1 MMKKRLIIAD
11 DHPLIHQ
18 AIERCIKDTND
29 FELVGSAA
37 SGAQVLPLVARTA
50 PDLVVLDLKM
60 PVVDGMDC
68 LAVLREKFPL
78 VKVVIFSG
86 FDDPET
92 IERALTA
99 GATAFV
105 SKSTDLSDL
114 PSVFRVALKGTVYYS
129 MPRIVDRVGTQ
140 PKRES
145 EQEQARE
152 RVGLTAREV
161 EVMAAVARGLSNRA
175 VGKELFLSDQTVKF
189 HLHSIYRKLSV
200 ANRTEAA
207 IAAQR
212 LGLRSTPSSQQ
223 ATRASRFRAS
233 TVAGARRCMR
243 SGVGWG

>member
-1 MMKKRLIIAD
+1 MTKKRLIIAD

-18 AIERCIKDTND
+18 AIGRCLDDTTD

-50 PDLVVLDLKM
+50 PDLVLLDLRMPVLDGL
-60 PVVDGMDC
+60 DC

-105 SKSTDLSDL
+105 SKSTDLCDL
-114 PSVFRVALKGTVYYS
+114 PSVFRLALKGNVYYA
-129 MPRIVDRVGTQ
+129 MPRVAGRKVTET
-140 PKRES
+140 RCES

-152 RVGLTAREV
+152 RAGLTVREL
-161 EVMAAVARGLSNRA
+161 EVLTAVAQGLSNLA

-189 HLHSIYRKLSV
+189 HLHNIYGKLGV
-200 ANRTEAA
+200 ANRTEAT
-207 IAAQR
+207 AAAHR
-212 LGLRSTPSSQQ
+212 LGLTTDAAVAASS
-223 ATRASRFRAS
+223 
-233 TVAGARRCMR
+233 
-243 SGVGWG
+243 